1 MKKATT
7 RKIALIL
14 ALSLLSTAL
23 SGCNN
28 AGDRTG
34 KEDSSHITVGIAQD
48 LEESLDPHKAE
59 AAATRE
65 ILFNVFEGLYK
76 PDSNGEL
83 IPAVAENYVQ
93 SPDGLVYTFTLR
105 ENVKFHN
112 GNTVTA
118 EDVISSIESCA
129 GTNGSEPLVPAFSN
143 IDSIEKIDDK
153 TVEIT
158 LKERDTD
165 FMSYIASVK
174 AAITPAGQ
182 TDSDTNPIGTGPY
195 KYVSRSVQEN
205 IVMEKFDEYWG
216 DKAYIDD
223 VTFKVC
229 ADADSL
235 VMNLNGG
242 SVDMMAHLPVS
253 QAQQLSSDFTVLE
266 GTMNLVQAMY
276 LNNDFEPFKDS
287 RVRQALCY
295 AVDKSEILD
304 ITSDGKGEELGSSMF
319 PNFKKYYI
327 PELNDTYG
335 YDPEH
340 AKELLED
347 AGYSEGTLSF
357 TITVPSNYPQH
368 VDTAQVIADQLSEI
382 GVKADIKQVEWNT
395 WLSEVYSDRNYEA
408 TVVGVDA
415 SNLAASAMLSRFCS
429 DASNNFINY
438 SNDEYDSVYNNAQI
452 ESDDKKQTEL
462 YKQCEIILA
471 DDAAN
476 VYIQD
481 LAEMVAIRNGYTG
494 YEFYPLYVQ
503 DMAKIKPSEIE

>member
-158 LKERDTD
+158 LKERDPD

-205 IVMEKFDEYWG
+205 IVTEKFDEYWG

>member
-7 RKIALIL
+7 RKLAALL

-28 AGDRTG
+28 AGDRNG
-34 KEDSSHITVGIAQD
+34 LEDSSNITVGIAQD

-83 IPAVAENYVQ
+83 IPAVAENVSI

-105 ENVKFHN
+105 DGVKFHN

-118 EDVISSIESCA
+118 EDVVSSIEYCA
-129 GTNGSEPLVPAFSN
+129 GTNGNDPLVPAFSN
-143 IDSIEKIDDK
+143 ISSVEKTDDK
-153 TVEIT
+153 TVTIT
-158 LKERDTD
+158 IAERDPD

-182 TDSDTNPIGTGPY
+182 TDADTNPIGTGPY

-205 IVMEKFDEYWG
+205 IVMERFDDYWG
-216 DKAYIDD
+216 DKAYIGN

-253 QAQQLSSDFTVLE
+253 QAQQLSDDFTVLE

-276 LNNDFEPFKDS
+276 LNNDFEPFKDQ

-295 AVDKSEILD
+295 AVNKSEILD

-319 PNFKKYYI
+319 PNFRKYYL
-327 PELNDTYG
+327 PELNDTYS
-335 YDPEH
+335 YDPDR

-357 TITVPSNYPQH
+357 TITAPSNYPQH
-368 VDTAQVIADQLSEI
+368 VDTAQVIADQLGRV
-382 GVKADIKQVEWNT
+382 GVNVKIKKVEWNT
-395 WLSEVYSDRNYEA
+395 WLSSVYSNRQYEA

-429 DASNNFINY
+429 DAGNNFINY
-438 SNDEYDSVYNNAQI
+438 SNEEYDSAYKSAQI
-452 ESDDKKQTEL
+452 EYDDEKQTEL

-471 DDAAN
+471 QDAAN

-481 LAEMVAIRNGYTG
+481 LAEMVAIRNGFEG

-503 DMAKIKPSEIE
+503 DMAKIRLTEAE

>member
-7 RKIALIL
+7 RKLAMVL

-28 AGDRTG
+28 ASDRTG
-34 KEDSSHITVGIAQD
+34 KEDSSHITVGITQD

-76 PDSNGEL
+76 PDSNGGL

-129 GTNGSEPLVPAFSN
+129 GTNGNEPLVPAFSN

-158 LKERDTD
+158 LKERDPD

-205 IVMEKFDEYWG
+205 IIMEKFDEYWG
-216 DKAYIDD
+216 DKAYIED

-229 ADADSL
+229 ADPDSL

-276 LNNDFEPFKDS
+276 LNNDFEPFKDQ

-304 ITSDGKGEELGSSMF
+304 ITSDGKGTELGSSMF

-335 YDPEH
+335 FDPDR

-368 VDTAQVIADQLSEI
+368 VDAAQVIADQLNEV

-395 WLSEVYSDRNYEA
+395 WLSAVYSDRNYEA

-438 SNDEYDSVYNNAQI
+438 SNDEYDSIYNNAQM
-452 ESDDKKQTEL
+452 ESDDEKQTEL

-481 LAEMVAIRNGYTG
+481 LAEMVAVRNGYTG

-503 DMAKIKPSEIE
+503 DMAKIKPSEAE

>member
-1 MKKATT
+1 MNTAIKK
-7 RKIALIL
+7 KL
-14 ALSLLSTAL
+14 AGVFVITLLSTAL
-23 SGCNN
+23 SGCND
-28 AGDRTG
+28 AGDGKG

-83 IPAVAENYVQ
+83 IPAVADGYTLTPE
-93 SPDGLVYTFTLR
+93 GLVYTFTLR

-118 EDVISSIESCA
+118 DDVVSSIEYCA
-129 GTNGSEPLVPAFSN
+129 GTNGSAPLVPAFSN
-143 IDSIEKIDDK
+143 ISSIEKTDEK

-158 LKERDTD
+158 LSERDPD

-182 TDSDTNPIGTGPY
+182 TDADTNPIGTGPY

-205 IVMEKFDEYWG
+205 IVMEKFPEYWG
-216 DKAYIDD
+216 EKAYIDD

-242 SVDMMAHLPVS
+242 SIDMMAHLPVS
-253 QAQQLSSDFTVLE
+253 QAQQLSDDFTVLE

-276 LNNDFEPFKDS
+276 LNHDFEPFSDA

-295 AVDKSEILD
+295 AVDKSEILTF
-304 ITSDGKGEELGSSMF
+304 TSDGKGEELGSSMF
-319 PNFKKYYI
+319 PNFRKYYV
-327 PELNDTYG
+327 PELNDTYS
-335 YDPEH
+335 YDPEK
-340 AKELLED
+340 AKELLAD

-368 VDTAQVIADQLSEI
+368 VDAAQVISDQLSAV
-382 GVKADIKQVEWNT
+382 GVKAEIKQVEWNT
-395 WLSEVYSDRNYEA
+395 WLSSVYSDRQYEA

-429 DASNNFINY
+429 DAGNNFTNY
-438 SNDEYDSVYNNAQI
+438 SNEEYDSVYAEAQL
-452 ESDDKKQTEL
+452 EADDAEQTKL
-462 YKQCEIILA
+462 YKNCETILA
-471 DDAAN
+471 EDAAN

-481 LAEMVAIRNGYTG
+481 LAEMVALRNGFEG

-503 DMAKIKPSEIE
+503 DIAKIKPAEAE

>member
-158 LKERDTD
+158 LKERDPD

>member
-7 RKIALIL
+7 RKLAALL

-28 AGDRTG
+28 AGDRNG
-34 KEDSSHITVGIAQD
+34 LEDSSNITVGIAQD

-83 IPAVAENYVQ
+83 IPAVAENVSI

-105 ENVKFHN
+105 DGVKFHN

-118 EDVISSIESCA
+118 EDVVSSIEYCA
-129 GTNGSEPLVPAFSN
+129 GTNGNDPLVPAFSN
-143 IDSIEKIDDK
+143 ISSVEKTDDK
-153 TVEIT
+153 TVTIT
-158 LKERDTD
+158 IAERDPD

-182 TDSDTNPIGTGPY
+182 TDADTNPIGTGPY

-205 IVMEKFDEYWG
+205 IVMERFDDYWG
-216 DKAYIDD
+216 DKAYIGN

-253 QAQQLSSDFTVLE
+253 QAQQLSDDFTVLE

-276 LNNDFEPFKDS
+276 LNNDFEPFKDQ

-295 AVDKSEILD
+295 AVNKSEILD

-319 PNFKKYYI
+319 PNFRKYYL
-327 PELNDTYG
+327 PELNDTYS
-335 YDPEH
+335 YDPDR

-357 TITVPSNYPQH
+357 TITAPSNYPQH
-368 VDTAQVIADQLSEI
+368 VDTAQVIADQLGRI
-382 GVKADIKQVEWNT
+382 GVNVKIKQVEWNT
-395 WLSEVYSDRNYEA
+395 WLSSVYSDRQYEA

-429 DASNNFINY
+429 DAGNNFINY
-438 SNDEYDSVYNNAQI
+438 SNEEYDSAYKSAQI
-452 ESDDKKQTEL
+452 EYDDAKQTEL

-471 DDAAN
+471 HDAAN

-481 LAEMVAIRNGYTG
+481 LAEMVAIRNGFEG

-503 DMAKIKPSEIE
+503 DMAKIKLKEAE